1 MTTQYNRPDGD
12 NRFIRRSASIGTL
25 PSQWLDQEINLL
37 YAILNALLLNPT
49 QNVSDWSVISATS
62 TQVSTTS
69 FSVPGDLTTS
79 FYALKAV
86 RLKDS
91 DSAYFYSY
99 VKSSTYNSGLD
110 ITVVTLY
117 GAVVPATIEGCAVG
131 FSSKTAADMMS
142 VLGVSVTANRT
153 VQYTDKVLL
162 ADDTNAVTNMWPE
175 DDDGQMA
182 SALSLVITLPPASD
196 YDGRFLIVKKIA
208 GAQQTIICS
217 PYTMTTSTD
226 GEGNTIHTYTY
237 DFQISGQNR
246 ITLKGIGDISVLYTF
261 NGAWYELTARSSESV
276 AGLSRYATESEMS
289 LTAAQQAAGKELSRV
304 LGVNPYQLDKAYLR
318 NTAQN
323 TKFVSN
329 FIHKAPNGT
338 SALVNNQIIIYNGLG
353 LAIPNGRDATDN
365 SVANKLFELETQIA
379 ISNAEVS
386 KTKKLLFVL
395 DDGTWQEI
403 LFDNYYEG
411 FLSPGTG
418 LGSGTIYWYDLTENK
433 MKKSLNGGSTWAQ
446 VMACG
451 PICKYS
457 GDGTN
462 ITTFQS
468 YSPVALATEASLENI
483 IKASFGGI
491 FPDYSAYTEI
501 TGTVINTVSGT
512 GYEAEENGYV
522 FVRQDSPFGGYQV
535 FINEVSIPALYNF
548 YKTTD
553 YNPSL
558 GRVSTIP
565 IHKGDKIRIIR
576 LGGGPN
582 TVGFAPAVGGY
593 YND

>member
-1 MTTQYNRPDGD
+1 MTTYNRPDGD

-37 YAILNALLLNPT
+37 YGIVNALLQNPT
-49 QNVSDWSVISATS
+49 QNVSDWSVVNATLTYVDAS
-62 TQVSTTS
+62 N
-69 FSVPGDLTTS
+69 FSVPGNFTTL
-79 FYALKAV
+79 FYPLKAV
-86 RLKDS
+86 RFKDG
-91 DSAYFYSY
+91 DSAYTYSF

-110 ITVVTLY
+110 VTVVTLY
-117 GAVVPATIEGCAVG
+117 SAVVPSTIAECAIG
-131 FSSKTAADMMS
+131 FLSKAAADMIS
-142 VLGVSVTANRT
+142 TLGTSVTANRT
-153 VQYTDKVLL
+153 VQFTDKVLL
-162 ADDTNAVTNMWPE
+162 ADDTNAVTNMWP
-175 DDDGQMA
+175 DNDDGQMA
-182 SALSLVITLPPASD
+182 STLSLIITLPPASD
-196 YDGRFLIVKKIA
+196 YDGRFLIVKKVA

-237 DFQISGQNR
+237 DFQVSGQNR
-246 ITLKGIGDISVLYTF
+246 ITLTGIGDVAVLYTF

-276 AGLSRYATESEMS
+276 AGLCRFATGAEMS
-289 LTAAQQAAGKELSRV
+289 LTAAQQTAGEELSRV
-304 LGVNPYQLDKAYLR
+304 LGVNPYQLDKTYLR
-318 NTAQN
+318 STAQN
-323 TKFVSN
+323 TKFASN
-329 FIHKAPNGT
+329 FIYKAPNGT

-353 LAIPNGRDATDN
+353 LAIPNGRDATDK
-365 SVANKLFELETQIA
+365 SVANKLFELETQIV

-395 DDGTWQEI
+395 DNGTWQEI

-468 YSPVALATEASLENI
+468 YNPVALVSKSDLDVRTLRIYGQAMLNMGIDTANPTSKTNNTE
-483 IKASFGGI
+483 
-491 FPDYSAYTEI
+491 YT
-501 TGTVINTVSGT
+501 
-512 GYEAEENGYV
+512 AEENGFLKVECTGKYAV
-522 FVRQDSPFGGYQV
+522 ARAYINSVMVISTHDEDPNPNATHTQTIFVAKGQTYKGQYNTDFEQGG
-535 FINEVSIPALYNF
+535 SIVWYPA
-548 YKTTD
+548 KGE
-553 YNPSL
+553 SL
-558 GRVSTIP
+558 W
-565 IHKGDKIRIIR
+565 
-576 LGGGPN
+576 
-582 TVGFAPAVGGY
+582 
-593 YND
+593 

>member
-1 MTTQYNRPDGD
+1 MTTYNRPDGD
-12 NRFIRRSASIGTL
+12 NRFIRRSASMGTL
-25 PSQWLDQEINLL
+25 PSQWIDQEINLL
-37 YAILNALLLNPT
+37 YGIVNALLQNPT
-49 QNVSDWSVISATS
+49 QNVSDWSVVNATLTYVDAS
-62 TQVSTTS
+62 N
-69 FSVPGDLTTS
+69 FSVPGNFTTL
-79 FYALKAV
+79 FYPLKAV
-86 RLKDS
+86 RFKDG
-91 DSAYFYSY
+91 DSAYTYSF

-110 ITVVTLY
+110 VTVVTLY
-117 GAVVPATIEGCAVG
+117 SAVVPATIAECAIG
-131 FSSKTAADMMS
+131 FLSKAAADMIS
-142 VLGVSVTANRT
+142 TLGTSVTANRT
-153 VQYTDKVLL
+153 VQFTDKVLL
-162 ADDTNAVTNMWPE
+162 ADDTNAVTNMWP
-175 DDDGQMA
+175 DNDDGQMA
-182 SALSLVITLPPASD
+182 SALSLIITLPPASD

-237 DFQISGQNR
+237 DFQVSGQNR
-246 ITLKGIGDISVLYTF
+246 ITLKGIGDVAVLYTF

-276 AGLSRYATESEMS
+276 AGLSRFATEAEMS
-289 LTAAQQAAGKELSRV
+289 LTAAQQTAGEELSRV
-304 LGVNPYQLDKAYLR
+304 LGVNPYQLDKTYLR
-318 NTAQN
+318 STAQN
-323 TKFVSN
+323 TKFASN
-329 FIHKAPNGT
+329 FIYKAPNGT

-353 LAIPNGRDATDN
+353 LAIPNGRDATDK
-365 SVANKLFELETQIA
+365 SVANKLFELETQIV

-418 LGSGTIYWYDLTENK
+418 LGSGTIFWYDLTENK

-451 PICKYS
+451 PVCKYS

-468 YSPVALATEASLENI
+468 YNPVALATEASLENI

-491 FPDYSAYTEI
+491 FPDYSAYTDI

-522 FVRQDSPFGGYQV
+522 FVRQDTPFGGYEV
-535 FINEVSIPALYNF
+535 FINEVSIPALYN
-548 YKTTD
+548 YYRTTD

-558 GRVSTIP
+558 GRISTIP
-565 IHKGDKIRIIR
+565 IHKGDKIRIVR
-576 LGGGPN
+576 LGAGPQS
-582 TVGFAPAVGGY
+582 VGFAPAQGGY
-593 YND
+593 YNV

>member
-1 MTTQYNRPDGD
+1 MTTYNRPDGD

-37 YAILNALLLNPT
+37 YAILNALLLDPT
-49 QNVSDWSVISATS
+49 LNVSDWSAISATF
-62 TQVSTTS
+62 TQVSTSS
-69 FSVPGDLTTS
+69 FSVPGDLTNS

-110 ITVVTLY
+110 VTVVALY
-117 GAVVPATIEGCAVG
+117 SAVVPAVIEECAVG
-131 FSSKTAADMMS
+131 FLSKTAADMMS
-142 VLGVSVTANRT
+142 VLGTSVTANRT

-217 PYTMTTSTD
+217 PYTMATSTD

-237 DFQISGQNR
+237 DFQVSGQNR

-289 LTAAQQAAGKELSRV
+289 LTAAQQAAGEELSRV

-329 FIHKAPNGT
+329 FIYKAPNGV
-338 SALVNNQIIIYNGLG
+338 SALVDNQIIIYNGLG
-353 LAIPNGRDATDN
+353 LAIPNGRGATDKL
-365 SVANKLFELETQIA
+365 VVNKLFELETQIV
-379 ISNAEVS
+379 ISSAEVS
-386 KTKKLLFVL
+386 ETKKLLFVL
-395 DDGTWQEI
+395 NDGTWQEI
-403 LFDNYYEG
+403 LFDNYFES
-411 FLSPGTG
+411 FLTPGTG

-468 YSPVALATEASLENI
+468 YSPVALVSRTDLD
-483 IKASFGGI
+483 GI
-491 FPDYSAYTEI
+491 YQQTMINMGIDTANPTSKTRGKIYT
-501 TGTVINTVSGT
+501 
-512 GYEAEENGYV
+512 AEENGYFKVTNSDVYPAVQILIDGVEVFSLHDDTSNTSKIAAIV
-522 FVRQDSPFGGYQV
+522 FVAKGQTYQGYTGAAHPV
-535 FINEVSIPALYNF
+535 GTFIWYPA
-548 YKTTD
+548 KGE
-553 YNPSL
+553 SL
-558 GRVSTIP
+558 W
-565 IHKGDKIRIIR
+565 
-576 LGGGPN
+576 
-582 TVGFAPAVGGY
+582 
-593 YND
+593 

>member
-1 MTTQYNRPDGD
+1 MTTYNRPDGD
-12 NRFIRRSASIGTL
+12 NRFIRRSASMGTL
-25 PSQWLDQEINLL
+25 PSQWIDQEINLL
-37 YAILNALLLNPT
+37 YGIANALLQNPT
-49 QNVSDWSVISATS
+49 QNVSDWSVVNATLTYVDAS
-62 TQVSTTS
+62 I
-69 FSVPGDLTTS
+69 FSVPGNFTTL
-79 FYALKAV
+79 FYPLKAV
-86 RLKDS
+86 RFKDG
-91 DSAYFYSY
+91 DSAYTYSF

-110 ITVVTLY
+110 VTVVTLY
-117 GAVVPATIEGCAVG
+117 SAVVPATIVECAIG
-131 FSSKTAADMMS
+131 FLSKAAADMIS
-142 VLGVSVTANRT
+142 TLGTSVTANRT
-153 VQYTDKVLL
+153 VQFTDKVLL
-162 ADDTNAVTNMWPE
+162 ADDTNAVTNMWP
-175 DDDGQMA
+175 DNDDGQMS
-182 SALSLVITLPPASD
+182 SALSLIITLPPASD
-196 YDGRFLIVKKIA
+196 YDGRFLIVKKVA

-217 PYTMTTSTD
+217 PYTMSTSTD

-246 ITLKGIGDISVLYTF
+246 ITLKGIGDVAVLYTF

-276 AGLSRYATESEMS
+276 TGLCRFATGAEMS
-289 LTAAQQAAGKELSRV
+289 LTAAQQTAGEELSRV
-304 LGVNPYQLDKAYLR
+304 LGVNPYQLDKTYLR
-318 NTAQN
+318 STAQN
-323 TKFVSN
+323 TKFASN
-329 FIHKAPNGT
+329 FIYKAPNGT

-353 LAIPNGRDATDN
+353 LAIPNGRDATDK

-451 PICKYS
+451 PVCKYS

-468 YSPVALATEASLENI
+468 YNPVALATEASLENI
-483 IKASFGGI
+483 IKASFGGT
-491 FPDYSAYTEI
+491 FPDYSAYTDI

-512 GYEAEENGYV
+512 GYKAEENGYV
-522 FVRQDSPFGGYQV
+522 FVRQDTPFGGYQV
-535 FINEVSIPALYNF
+535 FINEVSIPALYN
-548 YKTTD
+548 YYRTTD
-553 YNPSL
+553 YNPDL
-558 GRVSTIP
+558 GRISTIP